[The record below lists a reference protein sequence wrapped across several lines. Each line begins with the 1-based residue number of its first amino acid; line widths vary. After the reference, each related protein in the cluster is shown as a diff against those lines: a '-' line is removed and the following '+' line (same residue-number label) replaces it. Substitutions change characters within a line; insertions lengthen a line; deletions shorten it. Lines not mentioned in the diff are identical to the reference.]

1 MTNKVLWAVDTIL
14 TENRNSLANISESVR
29 NCDKAELFETKYI
42 PLSDEQKYPNINP
55 IAVPVI
61 LYGSIGYVNKCKEPF
76 YPGVYAFDYRTD
88 FQGYM
93 TSPFEPYMLN
103 QKFFMLPF
111 GSILNQIEFIFET
124 FGEYIFIRP
133 NSGKKSFAGTT
144 FNAWNYELELKT
156 IKELQH
162 VTDDEMCV
170 LAPCQPILAEYRI
183 IIGNRKVIGYSQYR
197 RNDIL
202 DIRRDIPESGLTF
215 AKFIANLPY
224 QPDLIYTLDI
234 AEMSNAIGLYKIIE
248 LNTFNCS
255 GLYAIDTDVLVREVT
270 DIVLKDFNGELDG

>member
-1 MTNKVLWAVDTIL
+1 MTNKVLWAVDTLL
-14 TENRNSLANISESVR
+14 TENRNTVTDISKAIQ
-29 NCDKAELFETKYI
+29 NCPDALLFETKYI
-42 PLSDEQKYPNINP
+42 PLSDEQNYPFVNT
-55 IAVPVI
+55 IAQPVI

-88 FQGYM
+88 FHGYM
-93 TSPFEPYMLN
+93 TSPLEPYMLN

-111 GSILNQIEFIFET
+111 GSILNQIEFIFDT
-124 FGEYIFIRP
+124 FGEYVFIRP

-144 FNAWNYELELKT
+144 FNAWNYELELRT
-156 IKELQH
+156 IRELQH

-170 LAPCQPILAEYRI
+170 IAPCQPIKAEYRI

-197 RNDIL
+197 RDDIL
-202 DIRRDIPESGLTF
+202 DIRRDVPEDGLAF
-215 AKFIANLPY
+215 ANMIANLPY

-248 LNTFNCS
+248 LNAFNCS
-255 GLYAIDTDVLVREVT
+255 GLYAIDTNVLVREVT
-270 DIVLKDFNGELDG
+270 DIVLKDFNGELNG